1 MITALPM
8 NAERAAQLTERIK
21 TSVEELWEL
30 IAEAHDRK
38 AWKALGYESWKGYV
52 TKEFAMSEQH
62 SYRLLNQGQV
72 IKALSDATNTRVSPD
87 LSHRE
92 VGRIKPRLQEVTDAV
107 EAKVADGMDPKEA
120 IREVVDKLD
129 EPITEPIVIN
139 GSAYVSTDTVAAA
152 VAAETENNP
161 LIPFHDAIASIH
173 LAQYKGDVAA
183 LVDRMDG
190 TILDG
195 MLADLPGC
203 IDYLNK
209 VLTAA
214 RARNG
219 LKEVSHG

>member
-1 MITALPM
+1 
-8 NAERAAQLTERIK
+8 
-21 TSVEELWEL
+21 
-30 IAEAHDRK
+30 
-38 AWKALGYESWKGYV
+38 
-52 TKEFAMSEQH
+52 
-62 SYRLLNQGQV
+62 
-72 IKALSDATNTRVSPD
+72 
-87 LSHRE
+87 
-92 VGRIKPRLQEVTDAV
+92 
-107 EAKVADGMDPKEA
+107 
-120 IREVVDKLD
+120 
-129 EPITEPIVIN
+129 
-139 GSAYVSTDTVAAA
+139 
-152 VAAETENNP
+152 
-161 LIPFHDAIASIH
+161 H